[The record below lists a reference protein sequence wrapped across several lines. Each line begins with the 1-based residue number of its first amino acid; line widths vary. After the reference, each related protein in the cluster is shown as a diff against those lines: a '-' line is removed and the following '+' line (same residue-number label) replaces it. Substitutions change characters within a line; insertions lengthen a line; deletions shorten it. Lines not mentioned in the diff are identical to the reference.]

1 MEQPTARL
9 GTTLVAMKDE
19 TLILKVEKD
28 GDDGVIVKFS
38 DGTTAGYVV
47 EELLLLRPRREL
59 TDEPGEQNPRHTNQR
74 DLSDAWML
82 TTTVPLGS
90 SQRRQRAIPLK

>member
-1 MEQPTARL
+1 
-9 GTTLVAMKDE
+9 MKDE

-47 EELLLLRPRREL
+47 GGVATPETAPG
-59 TDEPGEQNPRHTNQR
+59 TDR
-74 DLSDAWML
+74 
-82 TTTVPLGS
+82 
-90 SQRRQRAIPLK
+90 